1 MIILYQNIAPSV
13 PVTPSPVVQ
22 PSTQTTKDTSVPFPL
37 STYIILSVAV
47 LAESAV
53 SLLNFSTSASFWLII
68 GQYQLLTILPLVG
81 AYMPSDIVKYWAGLK
96 IFLFSGNIVD
106 PQSLFGLRPVYS
118 YMGKDQSNDYLT
130 EIGVNSESTFVNT
143 FSLQLTV
150 LLFVCL
156 HIMVILVYWKMR
168 PFSLSERIWIR
179 KIVKF
184 LFNLFTFDVYIMTI
198 IACFLFV
205 TLSSMLETY
214 YMETRVLSILFSF
227 IVLIFQ
233 ALFLVLC
240 LFNWYSTRISENNN
254 RQLSYLRKLYPELKD
269 RRKAG
274 LYLFAEL
281 MRVSG
286 LLVWISYFNA
296 IQFVARCSLYT
307 SCQFAFLSLIVI
319 QRPFRKVIANI
330 MKILNEINY
339 FILWIALNFLETKD
353 QWSIVTEKCYLY
365 LMMSISVQITI
376 LSLSKQ
382 NSITLTL

>member
-1 MIILYQNIAPSV
+1 MIILYQNIA
-13 PVTPSPVVQ
+13 

-150 LLFVCL
+150 ILFMCL
-156 HIMVILVYWKMR
+156 HIIVLLVYWKMR
-168 PFSLSERIWIR
+168 PFSLTEKKWIR

-184 LFNLFTFDVYIMTI
+184 QFNLFTFDVYIMTI

-240 LFNWYSTRISENNN
+240 LFNWYSTRISENN

-296 IQFVARCSLYT
+296 IPFVARCSLYT
-307 SCQFAFLSLIVI
+307 SCQFAFLSLMVI

-339 FILWIALNFLETKD
+339 FILWIALNFLETKG

-382 NSITLTL
+382 NPITRSL